1 MEYNNSSFVGLI
13 DGRPAKTVHAFIIQ
27 SVAGKYKDVVCL
39 IPVNKLNTPL
49 FRHWFDCV
57 LDGINDLFLVVAIS
71 VDNHVQQVRT
81 FIIFYENILV
91 LKLCNFNVCTQL
103 CLICFHQPL
112 ISIMV
117 RIKVLIMVLC
127 LYLNSAIKFPF
138 ACVLP
143 I

>member
-1 MEYNNSSFVGLI
+1 MEYNNSSFVGLV

-27 SVAGKYKDVVCL
+27 SVAGKYKGVVCL
-39 IPVNKLNTPL
+39 ISVNKLNTPL
-49 FRHWFDCV
+49 LRHWFDCV
-57 LDGINDLFLVVAIS
+57 LDGINDLFLVMAIS
-71 VDNHVQQVRT
+71 VDNHVQQVRI
-81 FIIFYENILV
+81 FIIFYEDILV
-91 LKLCNFNVCTQL
+91 LKLRNVCTHM

-138 ACVLP
+138 AYVLP